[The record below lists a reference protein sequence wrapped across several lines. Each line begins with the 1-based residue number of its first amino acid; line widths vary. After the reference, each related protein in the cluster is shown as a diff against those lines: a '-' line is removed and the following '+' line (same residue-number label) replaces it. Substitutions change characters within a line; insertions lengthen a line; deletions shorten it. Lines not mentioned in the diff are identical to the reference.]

1 MRVLHVLDHSLP
13 YFSGYS
19 FRSDYII
26 RTQRRLGLEP
36 FVVTSPKHEDFT
48 ELTETRDGIAYFRLN
63 WPSFYV
69 LPKPHTVPL
78 LKQAACVSELTK
90 QLIRLAVE
98 LKIELLHAHS
108 PALNGLAAG
117 KAARQLGLPCVY
129 ELRYYEEDAAVDRGK
144 LKFNSPLYRFSRG
157 LESEALRRADR
168 VVTICESLRADLIAR
183 GVPASKVFQAPNGVD
198 TSVFTPREPDPAL
211 LAKYD
216 LQGQTVIGFIGS
228 FYLYEGLE
236 ILLEAFLQL
245 LNQRNDVKLL
255 LAGEGEVEASL
266 RQRIPSNKQAQIIFA
281 GKVPHSQVKN
291 YYSVI
296 DILVYPRVRSR
307 LTELTTPLK
316 PLEAMAMQRVVVGSD
331 IGGMRELVRHGETG
345 CLVEPENVAALTG
358 VLSKL
363 VAERDTRLAL
373 AQRGREFVVRERDWE
388 RIVERYFQIYGGLVK
403 QRQSAAA

>member
-26 RTQRRLGLEP
+26 RTQRRLGLQP

-48 ELTETRDGIAYFRLN
+48 EPRETRDGIDYFRLK
-63 WPSFYV
+63 WPAFYV
-69 LPKPHTVPL
+69 LPKPNTVPL
-78 LKQAACVSELTK
+78 LKQAACVAELTK
-90 QLIRLAVE
+90 QLTRLAVD
-98 LKIELLHAHS
+98 LKVDLIHAHS

-117 KAARQLGLPCVY
+117 KAARQLGLPCIY

-144 LKFNSPLYRFSRG
+144 LKFNSPLYRLSRR
-157 LESEALRRADR
+157 LEGVALQRADR
-168 VVTICESLRADLIAR
+168 VVTICEALRDDLIAR
-183 GVPASKVFQAPNGVD
+183 GIPAAKLFQAPNGVD
-198 TSVFTPREPDPAL
+198 TEVFTPRAPDQELVAR
-211 LAKYD
+211 YG
-216 LQGQTVIGFIGS
+216 LQGQTVLGFIGS

-236 ILLEAFLQL
+236 ILVQSFLQL

-255 LAGEGEVEASL
+255 LAGEGEVEAAL
-266 RQRIPSNKQAQIIFA
+266 RQLIPADKQAQIIFA

-296 DILVYPRVRSR
+296 DVLVYPRVSSR

-331 IGGMRELVRHGETG
+331 IGGLRELVRDGETG
-345 CLVEPENVAALTG
+345 CLVAPDNVTALTHC
-358 VLSKL
+358 L
-363 VAERDTRLAL
+363 TRLVEDHATRAAL
-373 AQRGREFVVRERDWE
+373 AQRGREFVLRERAWE
-388 RIVERYFQIYGGLVK
+388 RIVERYFEIYGGLVK
-403 QRQSAAA
+403 RHQAVAA